1 MATITMTVIKIKPG
15 DMDAAREYGYSVSD
29 RMSNVPGLIG
39 WGWAEILMG
48 IAYSVSADRFKG
60 LDRLMRVQKPIGYS
74 LAEYL
79 RCVFLESE
87 TSIAILTSDPGI
99 DGRSA
104 TKMLQNEEMIGTREL
119 IERLGGTD
127 RLINHSVVHPRAP
140 GEIENMD
147 RWSDWCT
154 PAGWKVYTMK
164 GVEGR
169 RDRTWMLDDDEAG
182 EPFLDRVMETG
193 VRTVSAHK
201 GLSSL
206 ISGVDTGWDGASS
219 PRDVGPAAK
228 AYPGI
233 NFIIFHSGY
242 EPRVGDTVEGPYVDE
257 PAPTGTNRLIK
268 SLKDAGVGPGGNV
281 YAELGSTWYLLMAH
295 PPEAAHVIGKLL
307 SALGEDNI
315 VWGTDSIWYGP
326 AQPLIDAFRA
336 FRIPEEYCQRYGYP
350 QLTAEVREKILGL
363 NAARIYN
370 IDVEQ
375 TRANVGRDDLSWVK
389 AAMEEYARSGT
400 PAIK

>member
-1 MATITMTVIKIKPG
+1 
-15 DMDAAREYGYSVSD
+15 
-29 RMSNVPGLIG
+29 
-39 WGWAEILMG
+39 
-48 IAYSVSADRFKG
+48 
-60 LDRLMRVQKPIGYS
+60 
-74 LAEYL
+74 
-79 RCVFLESE
+79 
-87 TSIAILTSDPGI
+87 
-99 DGRSA
+99 
-104 TKMLQNEEMIGTREL
+104 
-119 IERLGGTD
+119 
-127 RLINHSVVHPRAP
+127 
-140 GEIENMD
+140 MD

-154 PAGWKVYTMK
+154 PAGWKVYTMY

-169 RDRTWMLDDDEAG
+169 RDRTWMLDDDETG

-219 PRDVGPAAK
+219 PRDVGPVAA

-242 EPRVGDTVEGPYVDE
+242 EPRQGDEEEGPYVERD
-257 PAPTGTNRLIK
+257 APRGTDRLIK

-281 YAELGSTWYLLMAH
+281 YAELGSTWYMVMPH
-295 PPEAAHVIGKLL
+295 PREAAHVMGKLL
-307 SALGEDNI
+307 LALGEDNV

-336 FRIPEEYCQRYGYP
+336 YEIPEEYCEQYGYP
-350 QLTAEVREKILGL
+350 RLTASVKEKILGL

-370 IDVEQ
+370 VDVEQ
-375 TRANVGRDDLSWVK
+375 ARATIGKDDLSWVK
-389 AAMEEYARSGT
+389 AAMEEFSRSGT
-400 PAIK
+400 PTIG